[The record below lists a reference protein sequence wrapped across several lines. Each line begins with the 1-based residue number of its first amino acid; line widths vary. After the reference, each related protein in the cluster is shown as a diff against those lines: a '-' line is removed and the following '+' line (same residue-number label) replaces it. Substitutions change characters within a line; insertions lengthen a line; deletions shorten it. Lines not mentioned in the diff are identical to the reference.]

1 MCPAIHTSSR
11 SWLRSSST
19 HEPSDPPLR
28 IVLFYFC
35 LVEGA
40 PARGQRLPRREPNG
54 DRLSD
59 DRDAERERGGF
70 GSPYPFETERRGS
83 PRPPTE
89 RVSPPGGRR
98 PTHRGYSP
106 RRGRL
111 WSFFRSTVH
120 AGPGR
125 PGPCPSR
132 AGRGGGDGRVDALMI
147 LPQVH
152 LRKPCYDFYF
162 L

>member
-28 IVLFYFC
+28 IVAQFFRQRKAG
-35 LVEGA
+35 EAA
-40 PARGQRLPRREPNG
+40 PALSHHESPTPKRRGKKSKKHAERAGKGSARPSP
-54 DRLSD
+54 SPP
-59 DRDAERERGGF
+59 RDAA
-70 GSPYPFETERRGS
+70 S
-83 PRPPTE
+83 PRPPI
-89 RVSPPGGRR
+89 
-98 PTHRGYSP
+98 RGF
-106 RRGRL
+106 RRGGYRPCTAGVL
-111 WSFFRSTVH
+111 SPATHNETTVH
-120 AGPGR
+120 AGPGS
-125 PGPCPSR
+125 GPDPAPAPQR
-132 AGRGGGDGRVDALMI
+132 TGRRGQLTGTLMI